1 MHVFSLGENEAVFI
15 GEDIIVR
22 VVAIQN
28 DSVEIEVQYSGGVPG
43 KEGHEEYQLTTD
55 PAGESGWVW

>member
-28 DSVEIEVQYSGGVPG
+28 DSVQIEVQYSGGVPG
-43 KEGHEEYQLTTD
+43 KEEHEEYQLTTD
-55 PAGESGWVW
+55 PTGESGWVW